1 VAHGLPELNP
11 LPLITN
17 ELPPFCGVTVIVGC
31 NVREQPD
38 SNTAANIGNTT
49 KRFIV
54 ICKNQL
60 GIFFACD
67 VNNKGYDYATA
78 LLKVPLKVKPDEVLG
93 NRR

>member
-1 VAHGLPELNP
+1 MAHGLPELNP

-60 GIFFACD
+60 GIFLPAMSII
-67 VNNKGYDYATA
+67 KGTTTPRRC
-78 LLKVPLKVKPDEVLG
+78 LKSH
-93 NRR
+93 